1 MFARANI
8 LLINCVQVST
18 VSVLVVNG
26 MQTSG
31 IKQVGVWKVEND
43 GVREAAD
50 TLAVEEPLEIRL
62 GLTREG
68 RRENRRLSI
77 TMRTPGNDAELALG
91 FLFAEGVIHGR
102 EQVASVQPCGRP
114 AEGADYVNVLRV
126 DLTPGTEI
134 DLPRLERHFTTTSSC
149 GVCGKTSLEALE
161 IIADP
166 LPQEDFRVEA
176 NVIHRL
182 PATLRE
188 AQAVFESTGGLH
200 AAALFDAG
208 GNLRCLREDVGRH
221 NALDKLIGA
230 QWQAGCLPLHDSILL
245 LSGRASFE
253 LLQKALR
260 AEIPVVAAVG
270 APSSL
275 AVELAERFHI
285 TLLGFVRNQ
294 RFNIYSVPE
303 RIAYSE
309 QSLSSLASPTAIS

>member
-1 MFARANI
+1 
-8 LLINCVQVST
+8 
-18 VSVLVVNG
+18 
-26 MQTSG
+26 MQAPG
-31 IKQVGVWKVEND
+31 IRQVGVWKVEND
-43 GVREAAD
+43 GAREAQD

-62 GLTREG
+62 GFTREG

-77 TMRTPGNDAELALG
+77 TMRTPGEDAELALG
-91 FLFAEGVIHGR
+91 FLLAEGVIQDR
-102 EQVASVQPCGRP
+102 TQVKAVQPCGRP

-126 DLTPGTEI
+126 DLSPGTEI

-149 GVCGKTSLEALE
+149 GVCGKTSLDALE
-161 IIADP
+161 ITASP
-166 LPQEDFRVEA
+166 LTHDGFRVEA
-176 NVIHRL
+176 SVIHAL

-200 AAALFDAG
+200 AAALFDTE

-230 QWQAGCLPLHDSILL
+230 QWSAGSLPLRDSILL

-260 AEIPVVAAVG
+260 AEIPIVAAVG

-275 AVELAERFHI
+275 AVELAQRFHI

-294 RFNIYSVPE
+294 RFNIYSAPE

-309 QSLSSLASPTAIS
+309 QSLCNLASPTASS